1 MSSAQENKAVS
12 RRVAEEIFNQGKLD
26 LADELYTPDYVLH
39 DPSLPEDLHGPEG
52 LKQYAAMN
60 LGAFPDARVTVE
72 DQIAEGDMVVTRWRA
87 AGTHTGELMGILPT
101 GRRSEISGIT
111 INRFSGGRIAENWY
125 QSDDLG
131 MLQQLG
137 VIPSPEEVSSE
148 SSEGAS
154 PNLGTLFT
162 LVRRRGILRTSH

>member
-12 RRVAEEIFNQGKLD
+12 RRVAEEIFNGGNLD
-26 LADELYTPDYVLH
+26 LADELYAPDYVLH
-39 DPSLPEDLHGPEG
+39 DPALPEDLHGPEG

-72 DQIAEGDMVVTRWRA
+72 DQIAEGDMVVTRWTA
-87 AGTHTGELMGILPT
+87 TGTHTGELMGIPST

-111 INRFSGGRIAENWY
+111 INRFSGGRIAEDWY

-131 MLQQLG
+131 MMRQLG
-137 VIPSPEEVSSE
+137 VIPWPEEVSSE

-154 PNLGTLFT
+154 PN
-162 LVRRRGILRTSH
+162 